1 MAAKKA
7 PWRKLNPKK
16 KKKGG
21 PHKLSPAQK
30 VRAKGS
36 ARKAGRPYPNLVDN
50 MLVAKRIMKRPEP
63 TAPASSE
70 SSLEKHAAV
79 SMEDCRIHDLR
90 THCSELKQRRWRIP
104 QIGTPPRAYAR
115 AQYEVDPIVV
125 VRENFVACTNAK
137 CRHRPLTF
145 AIEAIPEDICS
156 R

>member
-21 PHKLSPAQK
+21 PHKLSPVQK

-50 MLVAKRIMKRPEP
+50 MLVAKRIMKRPDRRRLHRQKLR
-63 TAPASSE
+63 A
-70 SSLEKHAAV
+70 LEKHAAV

-90 THCSELKQRRWRIP
+90 SHCSEFKQRRWRIP
-104 QIGTPPRAYAR
+104 QIGTPPRAYSRAR
-115 AQYEVDPIVV
+115 STKWI
-125 VRENFVACTNAK
+125 
-137 CRHRPLTF
+137 LL
-145 AIEAIPEDICS
+145 S
-156 R
+156 

>member
-21 PHKLSPAQK
+21 PHKLSPVQK

-50 MLVAKRIMKRPEP
+50 MLRQEEKRIMKRPEP

-70 SSLEKHAAV
+70 SRLEKHAAV

-90 THCSELKQRRWRIP
+90 SHCSEFKQRRWRIP
-104 QIGTPPRAYAR
+104 QIGTPPRAYSRAR
-115 AQYEVDPIVV
+115 STKWI
-125 VRENFVACTNAK
+125 
-137 CRHRPLTF
+137 LL
-145 AIEAIPEDICS
+145 S
-156 R
+156 